1 MELGVALV
9 ASTFEWLINKL
20 ESEATDWFEL
30 RKEARDALKNWK
42 SLLLDIRDVLEDA
55 EREQLTNN
63 AVKRWLSELRDIA
76 YDMEDVLRGVEADAR
91 RQKLNL
97 KTCDQA
103 STSRAR
109 KLIPTSSCFTGCSCI
124 PCDFKVDRETMSK
137 IKGITDRLKNIK
149 ERRDALNLK
158 SEDGTN
164 RAVTERIL
172 TTGMPECHFF
182 GREKDKHAILQ
193 KLINE
198 DSTKCFS
205 VIPIVGMG
213 GLGKT
218 TLASLVYND
227 EKLKGVFRPKAWVC
241 VSDEFD
247 DLRIAISILDQMG
260 VKFDSKDP
268 AVIHNKLK
276 EMLSGQK
283 FLLVLDDVWNN
294 NYHRWSRLQGLFM
307 SGAPGSKIIVT
318 TRDEQVAGI
327 MRGDDWVYHLDLFP
341 DNECLSLLARHALET
356 ENFDS
361 YGHLKGI
368 GEEIVK
374 KCKGLPLAITTIG
387 GLLRGDQL
395 NPNKWREVLN
405 SEIWKVSEEI
415 GGVLPALRLSYHH
428 LPAHLKQCFAFCAI
442 FPNDFEL
449 DEDDLVLLWMAQGF
463 LQQHQQI
470 DGVKEMKSLGHQYFR
485 DLLLR
490 SFFQRSR
497 SYSSLFVMH
506 DLVIELARDVASET
520 CYQLDISVNKK
531 LEVTRHFSFFPS
543 SYDTYQRFEMMEK
556 MKSLRTF
563 LPASERFGWNFLSNK
578 VVHYLFSNLRCLRV
592 LSFNGYQIKKVPDSI
607 GDLKLLCYIN
617 LSSTRIESLPDSVS
631 FLVYLQTLILRY
643 CEKLTQL
650 PKGIVNLVDLLH
662 LDITST
668 WSLKELPSGIGG
680 LTNLLTLPKFVIGGG
695 LRLGELK
702 NLKQLEGNLL
712 ISNLHKV
719 SDFRDASEA
728 NLHEIE
734 GLDELILQ
742 WTYDF
747 QTSRNVSNED
757 KVLCQLKPHCNLKK
771 FTIKYFGGLEF
782 PSWIGDPSFS
792 ILEYLELCGC
802 GNITLLPPLGQ
813 LPLLKELIIRDMP
826 EFTGDNSFSGSFSSL
841 EKLTLESCPKL
852 IAKLPS
858 HLPSLK
864 ILMIRNSAQLSY
876 SLLSLPS
883 LLPSLEELTLEDCP
897 KLIGKLPS
905 HLPFLK
911 ILKIRY
917 CYQLSY
923 SLLSLPSLVVL
934 DITGCNEAVLRNMM
948 DITCLTFLRI
958 ERIPKLAFL
967 PKSITQLLTAVEI
980 VIIDKCYELTCLW
993 EDEASLAS
1001 LKCLRIFE
1009 CPQLDCLPNG
1019 LHALTSLEELSIH
1032 KCREF
1037 MCFPVTG
1044 LPLHLKKLEL
1054 NDLAVLESLPD
1065 GLMKIGDGGNNMLQ
1079 LEALVIKGCE
1089 QLKSF
1094 PRDKLPST
1102 LKRLKIQ
1109 NCENLES
1116 LPEGVNLER
1125 LKINSLPSLK
1135 CFPCSK
1141 LPSAL
1146 KRLEIKECKQLESL
1160 PNRLLQGCTQLE
1172 KMQIKDV
1179 ENLRSL
1185 PIDFMH
1191 NLSGLVEL
1199 ELDSCEGFES
1209 LPEMDTSS
1217 VPNLKTLEIQNL
1229 KNLKSLPNEMCN
1241 LTSIR
1246 CLIISDCPSIAS
1258 IPEGGFPLNLKT
1270 LAIAI
1275 GGEGL
1280 RQSMLEWGLD
1290 RLTSLESFRIG
1301 EICPPDNLQLPKS
1314 LKSLTIFKMS
1324 NLKSIPKVL
1333 LQNLHSLENLQF
1345 FACPKLRSL
1354 PKEGLPPSLQQFWL
1368 HGCPL
1373 LKERCLEEKG
1383 DCWPLI
1389 ANIPY
1394 VSLMD

>member
-1 MELGVALV
+1 MEVGAALI

-20 ESEATDWFEL
+20 ESEVTDWFES
-30 RKEARDALKNWK
+30 RKEARDALENWK
-42 SLLLDIRDVLEDA
+42 NLLPNIRDVLEDA
-55 EREQLTNN
+55 ETKQLTNN
-63 AVKRWLSELRDIA
+63 AVKTWLSELRDIA

-109 KLIPTSSCFTGCSCI
+109 KLLPTRSCFADCSCI

-137 IKGITDRLKNIK
+137 IKGITVRLKNIK
-149 ERRDALNLK
+149 ARRDALDLK
-158 SEDGTN
+158 IEHGTN
-164 RAVTERIL
+164 REVTQRIP
-172 TTGMPECHFF
+172 TTGVSESHVF
-182 GREKDKHAILQ
+182 GREKDKDAILQ
-193 KLINE
+193 KLLINE
-198 DSTKCFS
+198 DSTKCLS

-227 EKLKGVFRPKAWVC
+227 EKLEGVFEPKAWVC

-247 DLRIAISILDQMG
+247 DLRIAKSILDQMN
-260 VKFDSKDP
+260 VKSDSKDP
-268 AVIHNKLK
+268 AVIHSKLK

-294 NYHRWSRLQGLFM
+294 NYHLWNRLQGLFM
-307 SGAPGSKIIVT
+307 LGAAGSKIIVT
-318 TRDEQVAGI
+318 TRDEKVAKS

-368 GEEIVK
+368 GEEILK

-387 GLLRGDQL
+387 GLLREDRL

-428 LPAHLKQCFAFCAI
+428 LPSHLKQCFAFCAI

-463 LQQHQQI
+463 LRQHQQI

-497 SYSSLFVMH
+497 SNSSLFVMH
-506 DLVIELARDVASET
+506 DLVIELAREVASET
-520 CYQLDISVNKK
+520 CYQLDMSVNKK
-531 LEVTRHFSFFPS
+531 LEVTRHFSFFS
-543 SYDTYQRFEMMEK
+543 GIYDTYQRFEMLEK
-556 MKSLRTF
+556 MRSLRTF
-563 LPASERFGWNFLSNK
+563 LPNRRFVWNYLSNK
-578 VVHYLFSNLRCLRV
+578 VVHDLFSNLRCLRV
-592 LSFNGYQIKKVPDSI
+592 LSLFGYRIKKVPDSI
-607 GDLKLLCYIN
+607 GDLKLLCYID
-617 LSSTRIESLPDSVS
+617 LAWTEIQSLPDSMS
-631 FLVYLQTLILRY
+631 FLVYLQTLILNS
-643 CEKLTQL
+643 CEELTQL
-650 PKGIVNLVDLLH
+650 PKGIVNLVDLIH
-662 LDITST
+662 LDITGT

-680 LTNLLTLPKFVIGGG
+680 LTNLLTLPKFVVGGG

-702 NLKQLEGNLL
+702 NLKQLQGDLL

-742 WTYDF
+742 WTDDF

-757 KVLCQLKPHCNLKK
+757 KVLCQLKPHCNLKR
-771 FTIKYFGGLEF
+771 FTIKFFGGLEF

-792 ILEYLELCGC
+792 KLEYLQLGGC
-802 GNITLLPPLGQ
+802 QNITLLPPLGQ
-813 LPLLKELIIRDMP
+813 LPLLKELIIGGMP
-826 EFTGDNSFSGSFSSL
+826 EFTGDISFSGSFSSL
-841 EKLTLESCPKL
+841 EKLTLE
-852 IAKLPS
+852 
-858 HLPSLK
+858 
-864 ILMIRNSAQLSY
+864 
-876 SLLSLPS
+876 
-883 LLPSLEELTLEDCP
+883 DCS

-911 ILKIRY
+911 ILMIKN
-917 CYQLSY
+917 CPQLSY
-923 SLLSLPSLVVL
+923 SLLSLPSLREL
-934 DITGCNEAVLRNMM
+934 EIKGCNEAVLRNMM
-948 DITCLTFLRI
+948 DVTCLTSLKI
-958 ERIPKLAFL
+958 KRIPKLAYL
-967 PKSITQLLTAVEI
+967 PKSITQFLTAVETVDI
-980 VIIDKCYELTCLW
+980 EECDELTCLW
-993 EDEASLAS
+993 EDGASLAS
-1001 LKCLRIFE
+1001 LKCLRIRE
-1009 CPQLDCLPNG
+1009 CPVLVSLLDLPFSLQILSLEKCDNFDCLPNG
-1019 LHALTSLEELSIH
+1019 LHALTCLEELFIK
-1032 KCREF
+1032 KCKKFVR
-1037 MCFPVTG
+1037 FPITS
-1044 LPLHLKKLEL
+1044 LPLHLKKLQLE
-1054 NDLAVLESLPD
+1054 DLVVLESLLD

-1079 LEALVIKGCE
+1079 LEELVIEGCE

-1094 PRDKLPST
+1094 SRDKLPST
-1102 LKRLKIQ
+1102 LKWLKIQ
-1109 NCENLES
+1109 NCKNLES
-1116 LPEGVNLER
+1116 LPEGVNLEH
-1125 LKINSLPSLK
+1125 LKINNLPSLK
-1135 CFPCSK
+1135 CFPSSK

-1146 KRLEIKECKQLESL
+1146 KGLEIKECKQLESL
-1160 PNRLLQGCTQLE
+1160 SDRLLQDCTQLE
-1172 KMQIKDV
+1172 EMQIKDV

-1199 ELDSCEGFES
+1199 ELNSCEGFES
-1209 LPEMDTSS
+1209 LPEMDSSS
-1217 VPNLKTLEIQNL
+1217 VPNLKTLKIQNL

-1241 LTSIR
+1241 LTSIQ
-1246 CLIISDCPSIAS
+1246 CLIISGCRGIAS
-1258 IPEGGFPLNLKT
+1258 IPEGGFPLNLKA
-1270 LAIAI
+1270 LEIS
-1275 GGEGL
+1275 GEGL

-1290 RLTSLESFRIG
+1290 RLTSLESFEIE
-1301 EICPPDNLQLPKS
+1301 EICLPDNLQLPKS
-1314 LKSLTIFKMS
+1314 LKSLTITRMS

-1333 LQNLHSLENLQF
+1333 LQNLHCLKDLCF
-1345 FACPKLRSL
+1345 YCCPQLRSL
-1354 PKEGLPPSLQQFWL
+1354 PKEGLPTSLQWFRVL
-1368 HGCPL
+1368 GCPL
-1373 LKERCLEEKG
+1373 LQERCLEEKG
-1383 DCWPLI
+1383 DYWPLI

-1394 VSLMD
+1394 VEF

>member
-1 MELGVALV
+1 MEVGAALI

-20 ESEATDWFEL
+20 ESETTDWFES
-30 RKEARDALKNWK
+30 RKEARDALENWK
-42 SLLLDIRDVLEDA
+42 KLLPNIRDVLEDA
-55 EREQLTNN
+55 ETKQLTNN
-63 AVKRWLSELRDIA
+63 AVKTWLSELRDIA

-109 KLIPTSSCFTGCSCI
+109 KLIPTPSCFADCSCI
-124 PCDFKVDRETMSK
+124 PCDFKVDRVTMSK
-137 IKGITDRLKNIK
+137 IKGITDQLEKIK
-149 ERRDALNLK
+149 ERRDALDLK
-158 SEDGTN
+158 IEDGTN
-164 RAVTERIL
+164 RAVTRRTP
-172 TTGMPECHFF
+172 TTGVPESHVF
-182 GREKDKHAILQ
+182 GREKDKDAILQ
-193 KLINE
+193 KLLINE
-198 DSTKCFS
+198 DGTKCFS

-227 EKLKGVFRPKAWVC
+227 EKLEGVFGPKAWVC

-247 DLRIAISILDQMG
+247 DLRMVISILDQMN
-260 VKFDSKDP
+260 VKSDSKDP
-268 AVIHNKLK
+268 AVIHSKLK

-294 NYHRWSRLQGLFM
+294 NYHLWNRLQGLFKL
-307 SGAPGSKIIVT
+307 GAAGRKIIVT
-318 TRDEQVAGI
+318 TRDEIVAKS

-387 GLLRGDQL
+387 GLLREDRL
-395 NPNKWREVLN
+395 NPNKWRKVLN

-428 LPAHLKQCFAFCAI
+428 LPSHLKQCFAFCAI

-463 LQQHQQI
+463 LRQHQQI

-497 SYSSLFVMH
+497 SNSSLFVMH

-520 CYQLDISVNKK
+520 CYQQDMSVNKK

-543 SYDTYQRFEMMEK
+543 WCDTYQRFEMMEK

-563 LPASERFGWNFLSNK
+563 LSFLPASRYGLNFLSKK

-592 LSFNGYQIKKVPDSI
+592 LSFNGYRIKKIPASI

-617 LSSTRIESLPDSVS
+617 LSWTEIQSLPDSVS
-631 FLVYLQTLILRY
+631 FLVSLQTLILRY
-643 CEKLTQL
+643 CGKLTHL
-650 PKGIVNLVDLLH
+650 PEGIVNLVDLLH

-668 WSLKELPSGIGG
+668 TSLKELPSGIGG

-702 NLKQLEGNLL
+702 NLKQLQGDLL

-728 NLHEIE
+728 NLHQIE

-742 WTYDF
+742 WTDDF

-757 KVLCQLKPHCNLKK
+757 KVLCQLKPHCNLKR
-771 FTIKYFGGLEF
+771 FTIKFFGGLEF
-782 PSWIGDPSFS
+782 PSWIGYPSFS
-792 ILEYLELCGC
+792 KLEYLELCGC
-802 GNITLLPPLGQ
+802 QNITLLPPFGK
-813 LPLLKELIIRDMP
+813 LPLLKELIIRGMP

-841 EKLTLESCPKL
+841 EKLTV
-852 IAKLPS
+852 
-858 HLPSLK
+858 
-864 ILMIRNSAQLSY
+864 
-876 SLLSLPS
+876 
-883 LLPSLEELTLEDCP
+883 EDCP

-911 ILKIRY
+911 ILMIRN
-917 CYQLSY
+917 CPQLSY
-923 SLLSLPSLVVL
+923 SLLSLPSLGEL
-934 DITGCNEAVLRNMM
+934 EITGCNEVVLRNMM
-948 DITCLTFLRI
+948 DVTCLTSLKI
-958 ERIPKLAFL
+958 KRIPKLTCL
-967 PKSITQLLTAVEI
+967 PKCITQFLTAVETVDI
-980 VIIDKCYELTCLW
+980 KECDELTCFW
-993 EDEASLAS
+993 EYGANLAS
-1001 LKCLRIFE
+1001 LKCLRIQE
-1009 CPQLDCLPNG
+1009 CPLLDCLPNG
-1019 LHALTSLEELSIH
+1019 LHTLTCLKELSIQ
-1032 KCREF
+1032 KCKNF
-1037 MCFPVTG
+1037 VHFPATS
-1044 LPLHLKKLEL
+1044 LPLHLKKLQLE
-1054 NDLAVLESLPD
+1054 DLVALESLLD

-1079 LEALVIKGCE
+1079 LEELVIKGCE

-1094 PRDKLPST
+1094 PRDKLSST

-1116 LPEGVNLER
+1116 LPEVVNLEHFQ
-1125 LKINSLPSLK
+1125 INNLPSLK
-1135 CFPCSK
+1135 CFPSSK

-1146 KRLEIKECKQLESL
+1146 KRLEIGECKQLESL
-1160 PNRLLQGCTQLE
+1160 PDRLLQDCTQLE
-1172 KMQIKDV
+1172 EMRIGDV

-1199 ELDSCEGFES
+1199 ELNSCEGFES
-1209 LPEMDTSS
+1209 LPQMDPLS
-1217 VPNLKTLEIQNL
+1217 VPNLKTLKIQDL
-1229 KNLKSLPNEMCN
+1229 QNLKSLPNEMCN
-1241 LTSIR
+1241 LASIQCLVITHCPGITSI
-1246 CLIISDCPSIAS
+1246 PK
-1258 IPEGGFPLNLKT
+1258 GGFPLNLKT
-1270 LAIAI
+1270 LII

-1280 RQSMLEWGLD
+1280 R
-1290 RLTSLESFRIG
+1290 
-1301 EICPPDNLQLPKS
+1301 
-1314 LKSLTIFKMS
+1314 
-1324 NLKSIPKVL
+1324 
-1333 LQNLHSLENLQF
+1333 
-1345 FACPKLRSL
+1345 
-1354 PKEGLPPSLQQFWL
+1354 
-1368 HGCPL
+1368 
-1373 LKERCLEEKG
+1373 
-1383 DCWPLI
+1383 
-1389 ANIPY
+1389 
-1394 VSLMD
+1394 

>member
-1 MELGVALV
+1 MEVGAALI
-9 ASTFEWLINKL
+9 ASAFEWLINKL
-20 ESEATDWFEL
+20 ESEVTDWFES
-30 RKEARDALKNWK
+30 RKEARDALENWK
-42 SLLLDIRDVLEDA
+42 KLLPNIRDVLEDA
-55 EREQLTNN
+55 ETKQLTNN
-63 AVKRWLSELRDIA
+63 AVKTWLSELRDIA

-109 KLIPTSSCFTGCSCI
+109 KLIPTPSCFADCSCI
-124 PCDFKVDRETMSK
+124 PCDFKVDRETMSE

-149 ERRDALNLK
+149 ARRDALDLK
-158 SEDGTN
+158 IEDGTN
-164 RAVTERIL
+164 RAVTQRIP
-172 TTGMPECHFF
+172 TTGVPESHVF
-182 GREKDKHAILQ
+182 GRGKDKDAILQ
-193 KLINE
+193 KLLINE

-205 VIPIVGMG
+205 VIPIVGIR

-227 EKLKGVFRPKAWVC
+227 EKLEGVFGPKAWVC

-247 DLRIAISILDQMG
+247 DLRIAISILDQMN
-260 VKFDSKDP
+260 VKSDSKDP
-268 AVIHNKLK
+268 AVIHSKLK

-294 NYHRWSRLQGLFM
+294 NYHLWNRLQGLFM
-307 SGAPGSKIIVT
+307 LGAPGSKIIVT
-318 TRDEQVAGI
+318 TRDEKVAKS

-387 GLLRGDQL
+387 GLLREDRL

-428 LPAHLKQCFAFCAI
+428 LPSHLKQCFAFCAI

-463 LQQHQQI
+463 LRQHQQI
-470 DGVKEMKSLGHQYFR
+470 DGMKEMKRLGHQYFR

-497 SYSSLFVMH
+497 SNSSLFVMH

-520 CYQLDISVNKK
+520 CYQLDMSVNKK

-543 SYDTYQRFEMMEK
+543 EYDTYQRFEMMEK

-563 LPASERFGWNFLSNK
+563 LPASGYGWNFLSNK
-578 VVHYLFSNLRCLRV
+578 VVHDLFSNLRCLRV
-592 LSFNGYQIKKVPDSI
+592 LCFNGYRIQKVPDSI

-617 LSSTRIESLPDSVS
+617 LSWTGIQSLPDSMS

-643 CEKLTQL
+643 CGKLTQL

-662 LDITST
+662 LDIAST

-680 LTNLLTLPKFVIGGG
+680 LTNLLTLSKFVIGGG
-695 LRLGELK
+695 LKLGELK
-702 NLKQLEGNLL
+702 NLKQLQGDLL

-719 SDFRDASEA
+719 SNFRDASEA

-734 GLDELILQ
+734 GLDKLILQ
-742 WTYDF
+742 WTDDL

-757 KVLCQLKPHCNLKK
+757 KVLCQLKPHCNLKR
-771 FTIKYFGGLEF
+771 FTIEFFGGLEF

-792 ILEYLELCGC
+792 KLEHLKLCGC
-802 GNITLLPPLGQ
+802 QNITLLPPLGQ
-813 LPLLKELIIRDMP
+813 LPLLKELIIGGMP

-841 EKLTLESCPKL
+841 EKLTLE
-852 IAKLPS
+852 
-858 HLPSLK
+858 
-864 ILMIRNSAQLSY
+864 
-876 SLLSLPS
+876 
-883 LLPSLEELTLEDCP
+883 DCP

-911 ILKIRY
+911 ILMIRN
-917 CYQLSY
+917 CPQLSY
-923 SLLSLPSLVVL
+923 SLLSLPSLGEL
-934 DITGCNEAVLRNMM
+934 EITGCNEAVLRNMM
-948 DITCLTFLRI
+948 DVTCLTSLKI
-958 ERIPKLAFL
+958 KRIPKLAYL
-967 PKSITQLLTAVEI
+967 RKSITQFLTAVEM
-980 VIIDKCYELTCLW
+980 
-993 EDEASLAS
+993 
-1001 LKCLRIFE
+1001 E
-1009 CPQLDCLPNG
+1009 CPVLVSLTDLPSSLQILSLEKCDNLDCLPNG
-1019 LHALTSLEELSIH
+1019 LHALTCLKELSIQ
-1032 KCREF
+1032 KCKKFVR
-1037 MCFPVTG
+1037 FPITG
-1044 LPLHLKKLEL
+1044 LPLHLKKLQLE
-1054 NDLAVLESLPD
+1054 DLVVLESLPD

-1079 LEALVIKGCE
+1079 LEELVIEGCV

-1116 LPEGVNLER
+1116 LPEGVNLGH
-1125 LKINSLPSLK
+1125 LQINDLPSLK
-1135 CFPCSK
+1135 CFPSSK

-1146 KRLEIKECKQLESL
+1146 KRLEIRECKQLESL
-1160 PNRLLQGCTQLE
+1160 PDRLLQDCTQLE
-1172 KMQIKDV
+1172 KMQIEDV

-1199 ELDSCEGFES
+1199 ELNSCEGFES
-1209 LPEMDTSS
+1209 LPQMEPSS
-1217 VPNLKTLEIQNL
+1217 VPFLKTLKIQNL

-1246 CLIISDCPSIAS
+1246 CLIIRGCPGIAS
-1258 IPEGGFPLNLKT
+1258 LPEGGFPLNLKT
-1270 LAIAI
+1270 LVIH
-1275 GGEGL
+1275 GEGL
-1280 RQSMLEWGLD
+1280 RQSMLQWGLD
-1290 RLTSLESFRIG
+1290 RLTSLESFEIG
-1301 EICPPDNLQLPKS
+1301 EICPLDNLQLPKS
-1314 LKSLTIFKMS
+1314 LKSLTITGMS

-1333 LQNLHSLENLQF
+1333 LQNLHSLEYLCF
-1345 FACPKLRSL
+1345 HWCPKLRSL
-1354 PKEGLPPSLQQFWL
+1354 PKEGLPTSLQQFWL
-1368 HGCPL
+1368 RGCPL
-1373 LKERCLEEKG
+1373 LKERCLEEKA
-1383 DCWPLI
+1383 DYWPLI

-1394 VSLMD
+1394 VWLPD

>member
-1 MELGVALV
+1 MGVGAALV
-9 ASTFEWLINKL
+9 AHTVEWLINKL
-20 ESEATDWFEL
+20 ESEVTDWFES
-30 RKEARDALKNWK
+30 RKEAPDALENWK
-42 SLLLDIRDVLEDA
+42 KLLPNIRDVLEDA
-55 EREQLTNN
+55 ETKQLTNN
-63 AVKRWLSELRDIA
+63 AVKTWLSELRDIA

-97 KTCDQA
+97 QTCDQA

-109 KLIPTSSCFTGCSCI
+109 KLIPTPSWFTGYSCI
-124 PCDFKVDRETMSK
+124 PGDFKVGRETISK
-137 IKGITDRLKNIK
+137 INGITDRLKDIK
-149 ERRDALNLK
+149 ARKDALDLK
-158 SEDGTN
+158 IEDGTN
-164 RAVTERIL
+164 RAVTQRIP
-172 TTGMPECHFF
+172 TTGVPESHDF
-182 GREKDKHAILQ
+182 GREKDKDAILQ
-193 KLINE
+193 KLLINE

-227 EKLKGVFRPKAWVC
+227 EKLEAVFGPKAWVC

-247 DLRIAISILDQMG
+247 DLRIAISILDQMN
-260 VKFDSKDP
+260 VKSDSKDP
-268 AVIHNKLK
+268 AVIHSKLK

-294 NYHRWSRLQGLFM
+294 NYHLWNRLQGLFM
-307 SGAPGSKIIVT
+307 LGAPGSKIIVT
-318 TRDEQVAGI
+318 TRDEKVAKS

-387 GLLRGDQL
+387 GLLREDRL

-428 LPAHLKQCFAFCAI
+428 LPSHLKQCFAFCAV
-442 FPNDFEL
+442 FPNDFEH

-463 LQQHQQI
+463 LRQHQQI

-497 SYSSLFVMH
+497 SHSSLFVMH

-520 CYQLDISVNKK
+520 CYQLDMSVNKK
-531 LEVTRHFSFFPS
+531 LEVTRHFSFVPS
-543 SYDTYQRFEMMEK
+543 RCDTYQRFEMMEK

-563 LPASERFGWNFLSNK
+563 LPASKGYGWNFLSNK

-592 LSFNGYQIKKVPDSI
+592 LSFNGYWIEKVPDSI

-617 LSSTRIESLPDSVS
+617 LSSTEIKSLPDS
-631 FLVYLQTLILRY
+631 F
-643 CEKLTQL
+643 
-650 PKGIVNLVDLLH
+650 
-662 LDITST
+662 
-668 WSLKELPSGIGG
+668 KELPSGIGR

-702 NLKQLEGNLL
+702 NLKQLQGNLL

-742 WTYDF
+742 WIDDF

-757 KVLCQLKPHCNLKK
+757 KVLRQLKPPCNLKK
-771 FTIKYFGGLEF
+771 FTIKFFGGLEF

-792 ILEYLELCGC
+792 KLEYLELCGC
-802 GNITLLPPLGQ
+802 QNITLLPPLGQ
-813 LPLLKELIIRDMP
+813 LPLLKELIIGGMP

-841 EKLTLESCPKL
+841 EKLTLE
-852 IAKLPS
+852 
-858 HLPSLK
+858 
-864 ILMIRNSAQLSY
+864 
-876 SLLSLPS
+876 
-883 LLPSLEELTLEDCP
+883 DCP

-911 ILKIRY
+911 ILVIRN
-917 CYQLSY
+917 CPQLSY
-923 SLLSLPSLVVL
+923 SLLSLPSLREL
-934 DITGCNEAVLRNMM
+934 EIKGCNEAVLRNMM
-948 DITCLTFLRI
+948 DVTCLTSLKI
-958 ERIPKLAFL
+958 KRIPKLAYL
-967 PKSITQLLTAVEI
+967 PKSITQFLTAVET
-980 VIIDKCYELTCLW
+980 IDIEECDELTCLW
-993 EDEASLAS
+993 EDGASLAS
-1001 LKCLRIFE
+1001 LKCLRIRE
-1009 CPQLDCLPNG
+1009 CPLLVSLLDLPFSLQILSLEKCDNFDCLPNG
-1019 LHALTSLEELSIH
+1019 LHALTCLKELSIK
-1032 KCREF
+1032 KCKKFVR
-1037 MCFPVTG
+1037 FPVTS
-1044 LPLHLKKLEL
+1044 LPLHLKKLQLE
-1054 NDLAVLESLPD
+1054 DLVVLESLLD

-1079 LEALVIKGCE
+1079 LEELVIKGCE

-1094 PRDKLPST
+1094 SRDKLPST
-1102 LKRLKIQ
+1102 LKWLKIQ
-1109 NCENLES
+1109 NCKNLES
-1116 LPEGVNLER
+1116 LPEGVNLEH
-1125 LKINSLPSLK
+1125 LKINNLPSLK
-1135 CFPCSK
+1135 CFPSSK

-1146 KRLEIKECKQLESL
+1146 KRLEIKDCKQLESL
-1160 PNRLLQGCTQLE
+1160 SDRLLQDCTQLE
-1172 KMQIKDV
+1172 EMQIKDV

-1199 ELDSCEGFES
+1199 ELNSCEGFES
-1209 LPEMDTSS
+1209 LPEMDSSS
-1217 VPNLKTLEIQNL
+1217 VPSLKTLKIQNL

-1241 LTSIR
+1241 LTSIQ
-1246 CLIISDCPSIAS
+1246 CLIIRHCPGIAS
-1258 IPEGGFPLNLKT
+1258 IPEGGFPLNLKA
-1270 LAIAI
+1270 LEIS
-1275 GGEGL
+1275 GEGL
-1280 RQSMLEWGLD
+1280 RQSMLEWGLE
-1290 RLTSLESFRIG
+1290 RLTSLESFEIG
-1301 EICPPDNLQLPKS
+1301 EICPPNNLQLPKS
-1314 LKSLTIFKMS
+1314 LKSLTITRMS

-1333 LQNLHSLENLQF
+1333 LQNLHSLKNLCF
-1345 FACPKLRSL
+1345 YCCPQLRSL
-1354 PKEGLPPSLQQFWL
+1354 PKEGLPTSLQWFRFP
-1368 HGCPL
+1368 GCPL
-1373 LKERCLEEKG
+1373 LEERCLEEKG
-1383 DCWPLI
+1383 DYWPLI

-1394 VSLMD
+1394 VGF

>member
-1 MELGVALV
+1 MEVGAALV

-20 ESEATDWFEL
+20 ESEATDWFES
-30 RKEARDALKNWK
+30 RKEARDALENWK
-42 SLLLDIRDVLEDA
+42 KLLPNIRDVLEDA
-55 EREQLTNN
+55 ERKQLTNN
-63 AVKRWLSELRDIA
+63 AVKTWLSELRDIA

-109 KLIPTSSCFTGCSCI
+109 KLIPTPSCFADCSRI

-137 IKGITDRLKNIK
+137 IRGITDQLEMIK

-158 SEDGTN
+158 IEHGTN
-164 RAVTERIL
+164 REITQRIP
-172 TTGMPECHFF
+172 TTGVPESHDF
-182 GREKDKHAILQ
+182 GREKDKDAILQ
-193 KLINE
+193 KLLINE

-227 EKLKGVFRPKAWVC
+227 EKLEAVFGPKAWVC

-247 DLRIAISILDQMG
+247 DLRIAISILDQMN
-260 VKFDSKDP
+260 VKSDSKDP

-294 NYHRWSRLQGLFM
+294 NYHLWNRLQGLFM
-307 SGAPGSKIIVT
+307 LGAPGSKIIVT
-318 TRDEQVAGI
+318 TRDEKVAKS

-387 GLLRGDQL
+387 GLLREDRL

-428 LPAHLKQCFAFCAI
+428 LPSHLKQCFAFCAV

-449 DEDDLVLLWMAQGF
+449 DEDQLVLLWMAQGF
-463 LQQHQQI
+463 LRQHQQI
-470 DGVKEMKSLGHQYFR
+470 DGVKEMKSLGHQFFR

-497 SYSSLFVMH
+497 SNSSLFVMH
-506 DLVIELARDVASET
+506 DLVIELARDVALET
-520 CYQLDISVNKK
+520 CCQLDMSVNKK

-543 SYDTYQRFEMMEK
+543 EYDTYQRFEMMEK

-563 LPASERFGWNFLSNK
+563 LPASRYKLNFLSNR

-592 LSFNGYQIKKVPDSI
+592 LSFDGYQIKKVPDSI

-617 LSSTRIESLPDSVS
+617 LSWTEIQSLPDSVS
-631 FLVYLQTLILRY
+631 FLVYLQTLILSY
-643 CEKLTQL
+643 CNKLAQL
-650 PKGIVNLVDLLH
+650 PEGIVNLFDLLH

-680 LTNLLTLPKFVIGGG
+680 LTNLFTLPKFVIGGG
-695 LRLGELK
+695 LKLVELK
-702 NLKQLEGNLL
+702 NLKQLQGDLL

-734 GLDELILQ
+734 GLDELILR
-742 WTYDF
+742 WTNDF
-747 QTSRNVSNED
+747 QTSRNVSNEG
-757 KVLCQLKPHCNLKK
+757 KVLCQLKPHCNLKR
-771 FTIKYFGGLEF
+771 FTIEFFGGLEF
-782 PSWIGDPSFS
+782 PSWIGNPSFS
-792 ILEYLELCGC
+792 KLEYLKLCGC
-802 GNITLLPPLGQ
+802 QNITLLPPLGQ
-813 LPLLKELIIRDMP
+813 LPLLKELIIGGMP
-826 EFTGDNSFSGSFSSL
+826 EFTGDNSFSGSFS
-841 EKLTLESCPKL
+841 
-852 IAKLPS
+852 
-858 HLPSLK
+858 
-864 ILMIRNSAQLSY
+864 
-876 SLLSLPS
+876 
-883 LLPSLEELTLEDCP
+883 SLEELTLEDCP

-905 HLPFLK
+905 HLPLLK
-911 ILKIRY
+911 ILVIRN
-917 CYQLSY
+917 CPQLSY
-923 SLLSLPSLVVL
+923 SLLSLPSLGEL
-934 DITGCNEAVLRNMM
+934 EITGCNEAVLRNMM
-948 DITCLTFLRI
+948 DVTCLTSLKI
-958 ERIPKLAFL
+958 KRIPKLAYL
-967 PKSITQLLTAVEI
+967 PKSITQFLTAVEA
-980 VIIDKCYELTCLW
+980 VDVKECDELTCLW
-993 EDEASLAS
+993 EDGASLAS
-1001 LKCLRIFE
+1001 LKCLRIQE
-1009 CPQLDCLPNG
+1009 CPLLVSLPDLPSLQILSLEKCDNFDCLPNG
-1019 LHALTSLEELSIH
+1019 LHALTCFKELSIQ
-1032 KCREF
+1032 KCKKF
-1037 MCFPVTG
+1037 VCFPVTG
-1044 LPLHLKKLEL
+1044 LPLHLKKLQL
-1054 NDLAVLESLPD
+1054 KDLVVLESLPD
-1065 GLMKIGDGGNNMLQ
+1065 GLMKIRDGGNNMLQ
-1079 LEALVIKGCE
+1079 LEELVIKGCE
-1089 QLKSF
+1089 QLKFF

-1116 LPEGVNLER
+1116 LPEGVNLEH
-1125 LKINSLPSLK
+1125 LKINNLPSLK
-1135 CFPCSK
+1135 CFPSFR
-1141 LPSAL
+1141 LPRAL
-1146 KRLEIKECKQLESL
+1146 KRLEIKECKKLESI
-1160 PNRLLQGCTQLE
+1160 PDRLLQDCTQLE

-1185 PIDFMH
+1185 PIDFVH

-1199 ELDSCEGFES
+1199 ELNSCEGFES
-1209 LPEMDTSS
+1209 LPEMDPSS
-1217 VPNLKTLEIQNL
+1217 VPNLKTLKIQNL

-1246 CLIISDCPSIAS
+1246 CLFIRHCPGIPSI
-1258 IPEGGFPLNLKT
+1258 PKGGFPLNLKT
-1270 LAIAI
+1270 LAIN
-1275 GGEGL
+1275 GEGL

-1290 RLTSLESFRIG
+1290 RLTSLESFEIG
-1301 EICPPDNLQLPKS
+1301 EICPPNNLQLPKS
-1314 LKSLTIFKMS
+1314 LKSLTIWTS
-1324 NLKSIPKVL
+1324 NLKSIPQVL
-1333 LQNLHSLENLQF
+1333 LQNLHSLENLRF
-1345 FACPKLRSL
+1345 FFCPKLRSL
-1354 PKEGLPPSLQQFWL
+1354 PKEGLPTSLQRFGL
-1368 HGCPL
+1368 CGCPL

-1383 DCWPLI
+1383 DYWPLI
-1389 ANIPY
+1389 ANIPDITL
-1394 VSLMD
+1394 SD